1 MAYLPFKK
9 GRTGGAGAFPC
20 VHRVPPVCSRN
31 RSPSQFCEG
40 DRFLEHRGKR
50 QPSMGSGVIA
60 CKIGPIHHFSN
71 PSRQIPGV
79 SMKDQL
85 DPRVDAYIAEAA
97 PFAQPILRHL
107 RQLVHQGCPAA
118 KENIKW
124 NHPHFEYG
132 GMFCHFAAFKAHC
145 SFGFWHQEMMA
156 VIAKDGGKSESAMGQ
171 FGRIATLEDLPD
183 DRTLLRR
190 PCSRRTRRPRPPG
203 INSAIV
209 IARNT
214 WNGSPKQSGKR
225 PGKRGSPRPLNG

>member
-1 MAYLPFKK
+1 
-9 GRTGGAGAFPC
+9 
-20 VHRVPPVCSRN
+20 
-31 RSPSQFCEG
+31 
-40 DRFLEHRGKR
+40 
-50 QPSMGSGVIA
+50 
-60 CKIGPIHHFSN
+60 
-71 PSRQIPGV
+71 
-79 SMKDQL
+79 MKDQL

-183 DRTLLRR
+183 DRTLLRYIATAAKLNESGK
-190 PCSRRTRRPRPPG
+190 PARPRPAPKPKVELVVPDDLAALLKKNKKAAATWDKFSYSHRKEYLEWITEAKREETRQKRLATTVEWLNEG
-203 INSAIV
+203 KG
-209 IARNT
+209 RN
-214 WNGSPKQSGKR
+214 WKYENC
-225 PGKRGSPRPLNG
+225 